1 MPSTQ
6 PLNQPFTF
14 IIGCP
19 RSGTTLLR
27 AMLHSHSEIAVPPES
42 YFILPA
48 LRYSPVNVEFDSK
61 DRRAILDQI
70 LDQKSFE
77 KWGLDRVDLLSIVED
92 DSIKDAAATVAS
104 VYAAFASLHGKKI
117 AIDKTPH
124 HTEHVGRLSR
134 AYPDSRFIH
143 LVRDGRD
150 VIPSLQAMPYFPPK
164 YRDAAMYWRE
174 RSLSGRGALAIVG
187 SSRYH
192 EVRYE
197 DLLADPE
204 RELSR
209 LCGFLGFEFEPEM
222 LTYHERAESVI
233 ASMGNVDYHQ
243 NIRRAPAPT
252 RDWRTDY
259 DQRTL
264 ALFEAIAGD
273 ALAVFGYE
281 PGPEPSWRQRAQ
293 AASLHSWSRFSKRF
307 EQIRLRAASRLG
319 RRVRGGPR

>member
-1 MPSTQ
+1 MPSNQPSTQ
-6 PLNQPFTF
+6 PSLQPFIF

-27 AMLHSHSEIAVPPES
+27 AMLASHSEIAVPPES

-48 LRYSPVNVEFDSK
+48 LRHKPANGEFGSI
-61 DRRAILDQI
+61 DRRAILDAV
-70 LDQKSFE
+70 LAQKSFK
-77 KWGLDRVDLLSIVED
+77 KWRLNADDLLPIVED
-92 DSIKDAAATVAS
+92 DSIKTAAATVAA
-104 VYAAFASLHGKKI
+104 VYAVFAEAQGKKI

-124 HTEHVGRLSR
+124 HTEHVDRLSS
-134 AYPDSRFIH
+134 AYPSSLFIH

-150 VIPSLQAMPYFPPK
+150 VIPSLEAMPWFRLK
-164 YRDAAMYWRE
+164 YRDAALYWRD
-174 RSLSGRGALAIVG
+174 RALSGRGALGIVG
-187 SSRYH
+187 SARYH

-197 DLLADPE
+197 DLLLDPQ

-209 LCGFLGFEFEPEM
+209 LCGFLGFDFEPEM
-222 LTYHERAESVI
+222 LTYHERAEDVI
-233 ASMGNVDYHQ
+233 SGMGSIGSHQ

-259 DQRTL
+259 DKRTL
-264 ALFEAIAGD
+264 ALFEAFAGD

-293 AASLHSWSRFSKRF
+293 ATALHAWVPVKKRIETLSKRH
-307 EQIRLRAASRLG
+307 I
-319 RRVRGGPR
+319 